1 MAGGKANWRSHL
13 GRQFANSK
21 AKIILL
27 CNLAIMLPSIYSNE
41 LRTNVHTHTH
51 THLHMNIDSS
61 IIHNSQK
68 VEATQMSL
76 N

>member
-27 CNLAIMLPSIYSNE
+27 CNLAIVLPSIYSNE

-51 THLHMNIDSS
+51 TPAH
-61 IIHNSQK
+61 
-68 VEATQMSL
+68 EY
-76 N
+76 